1 MTAAQRAGDADELG
15 EPWDFGAPVEAA
27 RGGAPVEEVV
37 LARSSQRR
45 MDPARTLPE
54 GLLRTS
60 LAVALRGIDVPH
72 FVAVHA
78 VDGVEPGLY
87 RWPDLSTPE
96 RAGALRDDLYRVAL
110 EQGLAHDAAFVAIG
124 AADVSAL
131 DDRGYR
137 EAQLAAGL
145 VEGNLHL
152 LAYALGASASGMTF
166 DDSLVRALP
175 RRRARRASLHL
186 RRGAGVRARARW
198 AAGVADRDPHGH
210 PARRRAASAPGGR
223 AVDLGRLPRER
234 AGVVDGRDYE
244 PAGAEVALVEELH
257 ALGAEDVEPVRAG
270 IEVGRAGEAVGVDGV
285 GVAALVLARPARGAE
300 ELDPAV
306 GPAPRLPRVV
316 DRDGGR
322 TSLLDVARVR
332 RLGIRQP
339 DELELAAPGEV
350 RRVDVRGPVRGDG
363 RDRAEPRRVEQPPRR
378 AREALAREPAASS
391 ARPSSRLPGD
401 APGSSEPEARAAAQ
415 QSALVDAAGEQH
427 ERVDREQD
435 EHHGEC
441 LLPERDADE
450 RAARR

>member
-145 VEGNLHL
+145 VEGKLHL

-166 DDSLVRALP
+166 DDSLVRAL
-175 RRRARRASLHL
+175 
-186 RRGAGVRARARW
+186 
-198 AAGVADRDPHGH
+198 
-210 PARRRAASAPGGR
+210 
-223 AVDLGRLPRER
+223 LGDEL
-234 AGVVDGRDYE
+234 D
-244 PAGAEVALVEELH
+244 ALLFTC
-257 ALGAEDVEPVRAG
+257 
-270 IEVGRAGEAVGVDGV
+270 VGVPEY
-285 GVAALVLARPARGAE
+285 APARG
-300 ELDPAV
+300 
-306 GPAPRLPRVV
+306 GPPGSPTGIRTVTPRV
-316 DRDGGR
+316 
-322 TSLLDVARVR
+322 
-332 RLGIRQP
+332 
-339 DELELAAPGEV
+339 
-350 RRVDVRGPVRGDG
+350 
-363 RDRAEPRRVEQPPRR
+363 
-378 AREALAREPAASS
+378 
-391 ARPSSRLPGD
+391 
-401 APGSSEPEARAAAQ
+401 
-415 QSALVDAAGEQH
+415 
-427 ERVDREQD
+427 
-435 EHHGEC
+435 
-441 LLPERDADE
+441 AD
-450 RAARR
+450 